1 MKLERWEWWALSGVL
16 LLGCGF
22 LWLLVWGWM

>member
-1 MKLERWEWWALSGVL
+1 MRLEKWEWCCLSCVL